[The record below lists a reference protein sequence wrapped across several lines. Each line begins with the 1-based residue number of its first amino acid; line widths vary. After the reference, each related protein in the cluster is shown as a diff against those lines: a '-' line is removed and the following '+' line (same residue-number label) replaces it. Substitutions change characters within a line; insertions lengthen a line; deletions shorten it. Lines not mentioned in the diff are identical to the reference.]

1 MAKVDKRASRS
12 VKARTRARAIY
23 ISLTKSA
30 NGEAPTD
37 RKIVE
42 HLARE
47 GLDYT
52 VSMIAQWRKA
62 DGWADEHDPAL
73 SPVRLTYEVDGNPM
87 TYEANL
93 LPAETES
100 LGEGHRRSHLKM
112 RKLLDDWLDG
122 TCRKD
127 LTVAEAFKLFEM
139 LAKDRET
146 AESCDIRLDEH
157 RAAIAKDVT
166 PPAGIVDNDA
176 SNERERTIRIRD
188 HFANMRQQFA
198 AAS

>member
-1 MAKVDKRASRS
+1 
-12 VKARTRARAIY
+12 
-23 ISLTKSA
+23 
-30 NGEAPTD
+30 
-37 RKIVE
+37 
-42 HLARE
+42 
-47 GLDYT
+47 
-52 VSMIAQWRKA
+52 
-62 DGWADEHDPAL
+62 
-73 SPVRLTYEVDGNPM
+73 M

-146 AESCDIRLDEH
+146 AESCDIRLDQH
-157 RAAIAKDVT
+157 RAAMAKDVT
-166 PPAGIVDNDA
+166 PPAGIVDNDEA
-176 SNERERTIRIRD
+176 AQRD
-188 HFANMRQQFA
+188 RAIKEHFDAMRAKFA
-198 AAS
+198 AST